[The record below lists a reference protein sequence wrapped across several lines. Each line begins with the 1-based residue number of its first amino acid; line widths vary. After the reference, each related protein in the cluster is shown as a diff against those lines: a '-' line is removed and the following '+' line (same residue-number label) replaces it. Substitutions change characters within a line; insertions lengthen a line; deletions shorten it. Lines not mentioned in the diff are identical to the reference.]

1 MSSWIKE
8 YTYDAKDENL
18 TVELKSGEKYIYA
31 GVPQEEADAM
41 AQVHSLG
48 TFHNNNLRD
57 NYPCIKQV
65 G

>member
-8 YTYDAKDENL
+8 YAYDADKENL
-18 TVELKSGEKYIYA
+18 TVELKSGEKYTYA

-57 NYPCIKQV
+57 NYPCIKEV